1 MADPAPSAGPPGAGG
16 TGADQAVHDRA
27 TAGTDGATDGAT
39 DGTADGGQPAKGRR
53 RLKPSTRIGLIVILG
68 IAVVAGAI
76 FAISYFVDSSHYIS
90 TDNAQIDG
98 TQIIV
103 AAPASGTLEDW
114 KGTAGRSFSK
124 DEAIGHIRIQAGF
137 VQPLMTIRAP
147 GAGTVAVDHGVP
159 GTFVTVGSQL
169 AVAYDYNQVFV
180 TARVD
185 ETAIQDV
192 RVGQLVDISVDGFS
206 GAPLTGQVR
215 EIQGAAAGVFS
226 LLPNSNSSGNYQKVT
241 QVIPVKIAIDD
252 RKGLPL
258 VPGMNCTVKIHR
270 S

>member
-1 MADPAPSAGPPGAGG
+1 MDDPGPAVGRPSAGGTAADEAAHDGPAGNVAAPAPS
-16 TGADQAVHDRA
+16 T
-27 TAGTDGATDGAT
+27 
-39 DGTADGGQPAKGRR
+39 GRR
-53 RLKPSTRIGLIVILG
+53 RLTPSTRIGLLVILG
-68 IAVVAGAI
+68 VAVVAGAI
-76 FAISYFVDSSHYIS
+76 FAISYFVNSSRYIS
-90 TDNAQIDG
+90 TDNAQVDG

-114 KGTAGRSFSK
+114 KGTAGRSFAK
-124 DEAIGHIRIQAGF
+124 DEVIGRIRIQAGF
-137 VQPLMTIRAP
+137 VQPLMGIRAP
-147 GAGTVAVDHGVP
+147 AAGTIAVDHGVP

-169 AVAYDYNQVFV
+169 AVAYDFNQVFV
-180 TARVD
+180 TARID

-192 RVGQLVDISVDGFS
+192 RVGQLVDVTVDGFS
-206 GAPLTGQVR
+206 GVPLSGQVR

-226 LLPNSNSSGNYQKVT
+226 LLPNGNSSGNYQKVT